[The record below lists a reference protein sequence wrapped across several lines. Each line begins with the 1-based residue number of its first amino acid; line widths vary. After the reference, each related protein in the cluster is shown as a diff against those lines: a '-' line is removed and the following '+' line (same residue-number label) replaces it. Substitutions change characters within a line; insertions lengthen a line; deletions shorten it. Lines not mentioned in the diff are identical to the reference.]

1 PVYGLA
7 RLVAGRAAAALAAFV
22 MATSPVAIHYTRVS
36 IINMTT
42 GFCWAVCFYFL
53 LKGMRSRRPGDFVWA
68 GLAAGTSMYTYYGTR
83 LLPYLLLVYVG
94 YLLIFHFRAFRER
107 IGHFALMGIGFLV
120 GFGPLIGYFN
130 QNPW

>member
-53 LKGMRSRRPGDFVWA
+53 LRGLRSRRPGDFVWA
-68 GLAAGTSMYTYYGTR
+68 GLAAGLSMYTYYGTR
-83 LLPYLLLVYVG
+83 LLPYLLLAFG
-94 YLLIFHFRAFRER
+94 LYLLVFHFRAFRER
-107 IGHFALMGIGFLV
+107 LGHFALVAVGFGV
-120 GFGPLIGYFN
+120 GFGPLIAYFMA
-130 QNPW
+130 NPT